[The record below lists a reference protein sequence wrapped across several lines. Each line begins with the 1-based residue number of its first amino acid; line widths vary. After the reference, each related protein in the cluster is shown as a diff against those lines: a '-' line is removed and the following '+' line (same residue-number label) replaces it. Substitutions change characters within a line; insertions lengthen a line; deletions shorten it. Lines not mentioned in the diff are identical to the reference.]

1 MRSSTQAIIVAVLLV
16 CILGAAVGAKSTA
29 KKGPRSNAD
38 RELRTRRSECERDV
52 CQGLANEAKLTCTYR
67 CVSPDCYEEIYAKD
81 EIEEGEV
88 DTERGRL
95 FSSCFRRLHK
105 KETEELK
112 KKQREEKAAGRKV
125 ADSL

>member
-1 MRSSTQAIIVAVLLV
+1 MVRIRVTSVLALCFLV
-16 CILGAAVGAKSTA
+16 VVVMAHGASGAP

-52 CQGLANEAKLTCTYR
+52 CTGLQNEVKLTCTYR
-67 CVSPDCYEEIYAKD
+67 CISPECYEEVYSKD

-95 FSSCFRRLHK
+95 FSACFRRMHK
-105 KETEELK
+105 KDKDAAL
-112 KKQREEKAAGRKV
+112 EKARKEK
-125 ADSL
+125 AERRAAA